1 MKFVGAG
8 KSDVGRVRSG
18 NEDAFL
24 VDHGRALFA
33 VADGMG
39 GHQAGEIASHTA
51 IETLRA
57 EFDADEDIA
66 DAITQAN
73 RAVYT
78 KAHSNVEWEG
88 MGTTLTAV
96 AIVGRLAIVG
106 HVGDSR
112 TYLLRDGK
120 LRRVTDDHSLV
131 EQLVREGRLTR
142 EQAANHPQ
150 RSIITRALGVSSKV
164 QVDTNHV
171 HLHDKDRFLLCSDG
185 LTSMVDDDSLAE
197 VLRKNRDPKRA
208 VSRLIDLANHAGGE
222 DNITAVVLDIQIDPG
237 DPSGGLDTT
246 GTIDLSGGITITQP
260 SRKRR
265 RRQAP
270 SGDPSGGTDAPTLDA
285 TTQIHNSDNVGTAPI
300 PITRPDPEP
309 QPDVA
314 LNLADVPAAPPTPP
328 APAVGGKVAK
338 SRSRSRIILG
348 GLGVTALV
356 LAILGIAYWAVSWY
370 ASSNYY
376 VDATDGNVVI
386 YQGTP
391 GGFLTWDP
399 EVVEVTD
406 LTVSELSPA
415 TQQMVNDQ
423 REFDSLDKA
432 EAFVDRLAEQSAA
445 DNATPSTMVST
456 TSSTQPFIPGV
467 TPPLGATTTTTPA
480 SNPAPTM
487 TTVP

>member
-1 MKFVGAG
+1 MKLVGAG

-24 VDHGRALFA
+24 VDHGRSLFA

-57 EFDADEDIA
+57 EFDAEDDIS
-66 DAITQAN
+66 DAIVQAN

-78 KAHSNVEWEG
+78 KAHSNAEWEG

-96 AIVGRLAIVG
+96 AVIGRLAIVG

-222 DNITAVVLDIQIDPG
+222 DNITAVVLDVQIDPG
-237 DPSGGLDTT
+237 DPAPNGDTT

-260 SRKRR
+260 SRRRR
-265 RRQAP
+265 RRQAD
-270 SGDPSGGTDAPTLDA
+270 SENGDASDDGTVRGATETPTPV
-285 TTQIHNSDNVGTAPI
+285 HNTDDVGTAPLQI
-300 PITRPDPEP
+300 PQEERPVD
-309 QPDVA
+309 DG
-314 LNLADVPAAPPTPP
+314 LNLADVPSPTPAPQRP
-328 APAVGGKVAK
+328 AKTGRVAK
-338 SRSRSRIILG
+338 TRSRSRIILG
-348 GLGVTALV
+348 TLGVTALV
-356 LAILGIAYWAVSWY
+356 LAILGIGYWTVSWY
-370 ASSNYY
+370 ASSNYF
-376 VDATDGNVVI
+376 VDAAEGSVVI
-386 YQGTP
+386 YRGTP

-399 EVVEVTD
+399 EIAEVTD
-406 LTVSELSPA
+406 LKVDDLSDA
-415 TQQMVNDQ
+415 TTRMVGDQ
-423 REFDSLDKA
+423 REFDSLSKA
-432 EAFVDRLAEQSAA
+432 QAFVDRLAALSAA
-445 DNATPSTMVST
+445 DRTTQSTMVA
-456 TSSTQPFIPGV
+456 TSSTLPFIPGV
-467 TPPLGATTTTTPA
+467 TPPLGATTTTNPA
-480 SNPAPTM
+480 SNPTPTP